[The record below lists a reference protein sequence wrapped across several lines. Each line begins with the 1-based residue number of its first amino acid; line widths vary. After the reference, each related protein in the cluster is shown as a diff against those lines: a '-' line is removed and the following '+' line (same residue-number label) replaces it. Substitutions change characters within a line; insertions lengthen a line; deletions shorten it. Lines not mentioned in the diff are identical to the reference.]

1 MSLRVAFDM
10 DGTVADMHA
19 VLRQERERLFG
30 PPAPRE
36 TPAPGSGQAPDPSHA
51 AAAAESTATPVVD
64 GLQLTARQQSQLW
77 ARVAAIENFWNTLPE
92 LEPGIIARIAETA
105 RRRRW
110 EVLFITTR
118 PPSAGDTTQLQTQ
131 RWLQAHGFP
140 LPSVFVVQR
149 SRGKLADALQLDAV
163 VDDRP
168 ENCLDVAIDSKARPV
183 LVWHGPLET
192 APAGLRKMGVKP
204 VTSISAALALLE
216 RMDDERK
223 ESPVVRT
230 IRRMLRRDSPA

>member
-36 TPAPGSGQAPDPSHA
+36 TPAPGSGPAGNPSDAPA
-51 AAAAESTATPVVD
+51 AAGSSETPVVD
-64 GLQLTARQQSQLW
+64 ALQLTARQQSQLW
-77 ARVAAIENFWNTLPE
+77 ERVAAIENFWNTLPE

-105 RRRRW
+105 RKRRW

-183 LVWHGPLET
+183 LVWHGPLDT
-192 APAGLRKMGVKP
+192 APAGLRKMGVRP
-204 VTSISAALALLE
+204 VTSISAALELLE

>member
-36 TPAPGSGQAPDPSHA
+36 TPAAGSGPATDPSPA
-51 AAAAESTATPVVD
+51 AAAAGSTATPAVD

-77 ARVAAIENFWNTLPE
+77 ERVGAIENFWNTLPE

-105 RRRRW
+105 RKRRW

-183 LVWHGPLET
+183 LVWNGPLET

>member
-1 MSLRVAFDM
+1 M
-10 DGTVADMHA
+10 DGTVADMHV

-30 PPAPRE
+30 PLVPRE
-36 TPAPGSGQAPDPSHA
+36 TQPPGSARPSNPAPTP
-51 AAAAESTATPVVD
+51 AAAESPATPVAD

-77 ARVAAIENFWNTLPE
+77 ERVAAIENFWNTLPE

-105 RRRRW
+105 RTRRW

-118 PPSAGDTTQLQTQ
+118 PPCAGDTTQLQTQ

-204 VTSISAALALLE
+204 VTSVSAALTLLE

-223 ESPVVRT
+223 QSSAVRS
-230 IRRMLRRDSPA
+230 IRRMLRLDSLA

>member
-10 DGTVADMHA
+10 DGTVADMHT
-19 VLRQERERLFG
+19 VLRKETELLFG
-30 PPAPRE
+30 PPVPRGASPDSGPD
-36 TPAPGSGQAPDPSHA
+36 PAPPPPAPA
-51 AAAAESTATPVVD
+51 AGPASTPVIEE
-64 GLQLTARQQSQLW
+64 LQLTPRQQGQLW
-77 ARVAAIENFWNTLPE
+77 ERVAGIENFWSTLPE
-92 LEPGIIARIAETA
+92 QEPGVIARIAETA
-105 RRRRW
+105 RARRW
-110 EVLFITTR
+110 EILFITTR

-168 ENCLDVAIDSKARPV
+168 ENCMDVAIDSKARPV

-192 APAGLRKMGVKP
+192 VPAGLARMGVKP

-216 RMDDERK
+216 RMDDDRK
-223 ESPVVRT
+223 QSSVVRS
-230 IRRMLRRDSPA
+230 IRRMLRRRDPLD

>member
-10 DGTVADMHA
+10 DGTVADMHS
-19 VLRQERERLFG
+19 VLRQETERLFG
-30 PPAPRE
+30 PPPPRAHPPATSPTPSHGHAPATAAGPAS
-36 TPAPGSGQAPDPSHA
+36 TPAL
-51 AAAAESTATPVVD
+51 D
-64 GLQLTARQQSQLW
+64 GLHLTARQQSKLW
-77 ARVAAIENFWNTLPE
+77 ERVAAIENFWNTLPE
-92 LEPGIIARIAETA
+92 QEPGIIKRIAETSRA
-105 RRRRW
+105 RRW

-149 SRGKLADALQLDAV
+149 SRGRLADALQLDAV

-183 LVWHGPLET
+183 LVWSGPLET
-192 APAGLRKMGVKP
+192 LPAGLRKMGVKP
-204 VTSISAALALLE
+204 VASISAALAMLE

-223 ESPVVRT
+223 QSSVVRS
-230 IRRMLRRDSPA
+230 IRRMMRRDPTD

>member
-10 DGTVADMHA
+10 DGTVADMHTM
-19 VLRQERERLFG
+19 LRRESERLFG
-30 PPAPRE
+30 PPPGE
-36 TPAPGSGQAPDPSHA
+36 TPAPESGEATVGSPGPA
-51 AAAAESTATPVVD
+51 AAAHTTTPAVD
-64 GLQLTARQQSQLW
+64 GWQLTARQRSQLW
-77 ARVAAIENFWNTLPE
+77 GRIAAIENFWNTLPE

-105 RRRRW
+105 RARRW

-183 LVWHGPLET
+183 LVWKGPLET
-192 APAGLRKMGVKP
+192 VPAGLRKMGVKP

-223 ESPVVRT
+223 QSPVVRS

>member
-36 TPAPGSGQAPDPSHA
+36 TQAPGPGAALDPSHA
-51 AAAAESTATPVVD
+51 PAAAGSTAAPVVD
-64 GLQLTARQQSQLW
+64 GLPLTVRQQRQLW
-77 ARVAAIENFWNTLPE
+77 ERVAAIENFWNTLPE
-92 LEPGIIARIAETA
+92 MEPGIIARIAETA
-105 RRRRW
+105 RKRRW

-118 PPSAGDTTQLQTQ
+118 PPSAGETTQLQTQ

-183 LVWHGPLET
+183 LVWNGPLET